1 MASTGEEQS
10 QTSSNL
16 GMYLAG
22 LAVIAFLGP
31 AAFIHSSYAGI
42 PYPLIQIMAMSWLLS
57 GGDREPTLM
66 IALTQPYY
74 LLAAQLM
81 TFPRLVFA
89 YMISRLYNEKTTMK
103 RVVCIGIIAELWL
116 PAIYYIPF
124 LLQATMA
131 PSTVGGV
138 TIIIPIPILLVA
150 GLYLLRKK
158 PTKGLPVAWAEDDCS
173 EDWWDKQ
180 TGTTSKM
187 E

>member
-1 MASTGEEQS
+1 MASAGEEQS
-10 QTSSNL
+10 QTASNL

-22 LAVIAFLGP
+22 LAVIAVLGP
-31 AAFIHSSYAGI
+31 AAFIHSSYTGI
-42 PYPLIQIMAMSWLLS
+42 PFPLIQIMAMAWLLS
-57 GGDREPTLM
+57 MGDREPSLM

-103 RVVCIGIIAELWL
+103 RAVCTGIIAELWL
-116 PAIYYIPF
+116 PAIYYMPF
-124 LLQATMA
+124 LLQAITA
-131 PSTVGGV
+131 PSTIGMV
-138 TIIIPIPILLVA
+138 TIVIPIPILLIA

-158 PTKGLPVAWAEDDCS
+158 PTKGLPVTWAEGELS

-180 TGTTSKM
+180 AEAISK
-187 E
+187 EE

>member
-16 GMYLAG
+16 GTYLAG
-22 LAVIAFLGP
+22 LAVIAVLGP
-31 AAFIHSSYAGI
+31 AAFIHSSYTGI

-57 GGDREPTLM
+57 WGDRDPTLM
-66 IALTQPYY
+66 IAITQHYY

-81 TFPRLVFA
+81 TFPRIIFA

-116 PAIYYIPF
+116 PAIYYMPF
-124 LLQATMA
+124 LLQAIMA
-131 PSTVGGV
+131 PSAMGGV
-138 TIIIPIPILLVA
+138 TIIIPIPILLIA
-150 GLYLLRKK
+150 GLFLLRRR
-158 PTKGLPVAWAEDDCS
+158 PAKGLPVAWAEDDSS

-180 TGTTSKM
+180 AETTSKR

>member
-22 LAVIAFLGP
+22 LDIIAVLGP
-31 AAFIHSSYAGI
+31 AAFIHSSYTGI

-57 GGDREPTLM
+57 WGDREPTLM

-81 TFPRLVFA
+81 TFPRLIFA

-103 RVVCIGIIAELWL
+103 RVLCIGIIAELWL
-116 PAIYYIPF
+116 PAIYYMPF
-124 LLQATMA
+124 LLQAIMV
-131 PSTVGGV
+131 PSTIGGV
-138 TIIIPIPILLVA
+138 TIIIPIPILLIA
-150 GLYLLRKK
+150 GLYMLRKK
-158 PTKGLPVAWAEDDCS
+158 PTKGLPVTWADGEPS

-180 TGTTSKM
+180 AETTSKG